1 MMYDYFYGKEGE
13 QYAFYRIPKALF
25 TMDCFAN
32 MTTDAKILYGLL
44 LDRVSLSVENSW
56 MDADGKVYIIF
67 TLEEVMKALN
77 CADKKAT
84 KLLRELYEYGL
95 LERKRQGMGKPSII
109 YVKNFYSDSLKER
122 FKNRK
127 NDDSR
132 VVQTTIH
139 DSSKV
144 RGINTDINNTD
155 FNKTNLIL
163 SEKED
168 EMRNRTLFHEMIKQ
182 NIEYDIL
189 LRDYPYETES
199 LDEIV
204 DLIVDVI
211 CSNQRETRIGGDD
224 KPIEVVRGQYEKL
237 NYSHIKYVLDSLKE
251 NTTEI
256 KNIRQY
262 LLTALYNATMTINAY
277 YSAQYRHD
285 RAMGNI

>member
-1 MMYDYFYGKEGE
+1 MRYDYFYGKEGE
-13 QYAFYRIPKALF
+13 QYSFYRIPKALF
-25 TMDCFAN
+25 TMDCFEK
-32 MTTDAKILYGLL
+32 MTADAKILYGLL
-44 LDRVSLSVENSW
+44 LNRVSLSVENGW
-56 MDADGKVYIIF
+56 MDEEGKVYIIY

-84 KLLRELYEYGL
+84 KLLRELYAYGL

-122 FKNRK
+122 FKNREK
-127 NDDSR
+127 YDSQ
-132 VVQTTIH
+132 VVKSTNQ
-139 DSSKV
+139 DSLKV

-163 SEKED
+163 SEKE
-168 EMRNRTLFHEMIKQ
+168 EGMRNRTLFYEMIKQ

-189 LRDYPYETES
+189 FREYPCEAES

-204 DLIVDVI
+204 ELIVDVI
-211 CSNQRETRIGGDD
+211 CSKQKYVRIGCDN
-224 KPIEVVRGQYEKL
+224 KSIQVVRSQFEKL
-237 NYSHIKYVLDSLKE
+237 NYNHIKFVLECLKE

-262 LLTALYNATMTINAY
+262 LLTTLYNATMT
-277 YSAQYRHD
+277 QRG
-285 RAMGNI
+285 RRL

>member
-1 MMYDYFYGKEGE
+1 MYDYFYGKEGE
-13 QYAFYRIPKALF
+13 QYSFYRIPKALF
-25 TMDCFAN
+25 TRECFEK

-44 LDRVSLSVENSW
+44 LDRVSLSAENGW
-56 MDADGKVYIIF
+56 MDADGKVYIIY
-67 TLEEVMKALN
+67 TLEEVMKSLN

-109 YVKNFYSDSLKER
+109 YVKNFYSESLKER
-122 FKNRK
+122 FKNRG
-127 NDDSR
+127 NSDSE
-132 VVQTTIH
+132 VVKSTIH

-144 RGINTDINNTD
+144 RGINTDMNDTD
-155 FNKTNLIL
+155 FNHTNLIL

-168 EMRNRTLFHEMIKQ
+168 GMRNRTLFHEMIKQ

-189 LRDYPYETES
+189 LRDYSYEIES

-224 KPIEVVRGQYEKL
+224 KPIEVVRSQFEKL

-262 LLTALYNATMTINAY
+262 LLTSLYNATMTINAY